1 MAASARDWIT
11 LARPRDWLKGLFVL
25 LPVPFALATGAT
37 LEPIPFA
44 LGLLGF
50 SLASSAVYALNDVVD
65 ARLDRAHPRK
75 ATRPVASGR
84 IPPRLAI
91 AFGVA
96 LAVLAFA
103 FVAAADRPGALE
115 IVAVYLFLNALYSFY
130 AKAIPLVDVF
140 LLSSYYVLRV
150 LFGCALLSV
159 APSIW
164 LLICSASLSL
174 FLALG
179 KRRGELADGLD
190 ARQRPSLEGYDVTF
204 LDQGLAVMAAVTL
217 TSYALYT
224 VETDVL
230 VPGREFAALPFVL
243 FGVLEWLRQV
253 SVLGRGSNPVDL
265 LSKSPALVLCG
276 IGWVI
281 VTAWSVGLV

>member
-1 MAASARDWIT
+1 VTASARDWIA

-25 LPVPFALATGAT
+25 LPLPFALATGAK
-37 LEPIPFA
+37 LELVPFA

-50 SLASSAVYALNDVVD
+50 SLASSAVYALNDVID
-65 ARLDRAHPRK
+65 APLDRSHPRK
-75 ATRPVASGR
+75 ALRPVASGR
-84 IPPRLAI
+84 IPPRAAI
-91 AFGVA
+91 AFAAA
-96 LAVLAFA
+96 LAVLA
-103 FVAAADRPGALE
+103 VALVLAADRPGAIA
-115 IVAVYLFLNALYSFY
+115 IVAVYFLLNAVYSLY

-150 LFGCALLSV
+150 LLGCALLAV

-179 KRRGELADGLD
+179 KRRGELAEGLD
-190 ARQRPSLEGYDVTF
+190 GRQRPSLEGYTVTF
-204 LDQGLAVMAAVTL
+204 LDQALAVMAAVTM

-253 SVLGRGSNPVDL
+253 SVLGLGANPVDL

-276 IGWVI
+276 LGWAI
-281 VTAWSVGLV
+281 VTAWSVGLL